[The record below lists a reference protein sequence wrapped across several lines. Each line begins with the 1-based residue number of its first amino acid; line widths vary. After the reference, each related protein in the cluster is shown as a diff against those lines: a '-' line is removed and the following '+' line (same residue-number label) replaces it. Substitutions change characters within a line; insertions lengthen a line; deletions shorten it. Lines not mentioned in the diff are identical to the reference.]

1 MKRITYSFL
10 IIILFSI
17 SETIQ
22 SQNVSKD
29 YDQVYGLDQT
39 LCNGKKY
46 NYFTTPGTSGHQY
59 LVSPGFETG
68 SVTLKG
74 KIYQDIILNFDI
86 FNQQL
91 LLQFS
96 DGTGKVNIIEVS
108 QAWLQGFRL
117 GKRNFELLTL
127 EKDPCFYQ
135 VLGEAPVRILYYWR
149 KSLSLSNTIGTSNYV
164 FSTAVRDSFVL
175 MDGKLKPFNSKRS
188 LIRLFE
194 AGHRQEIK
202 SYIRKHKIRIRKASD
217 QVMGEMITYIGHIR

>member
-10 IIILFSI
+10 IIILFSF

-46 NYFTTPGTSGHQY
+46 NYFATPGTSGHQY
-59 LVSPGFETG
+59 LLSPGFETG

-149 KSLSLSNTIGTSNYV
+149 KSLNLSNTIGTSNYV
-164 FSTAVRDSFVL
+164 FSAAVRDSFVL

-217 QVMGEMITYIGHIR
+217 QVMGEMITYIGHLR